1 MAKADEKQ
9 VPVDPNLRRTGIL
22 PISLLPWGSH
32 ICMFYESPEDL
43 IDAHVDYFGAGLAA
57 DWEGQRRL
65 LGFA

>member
-1 MAKADEKQ
+1 
-9 VPVDPNLRRTGIL
+9 
-22 PISLLPWGSH
+22 
-32 ICMFYESPEDL
+32 MFYESPEDL